1 MEQHEAFSR
10 QAQACAELGSPMYA
24 ELLERAAADL
34 RAGGEVGRVLAGH
47 EDDPG
52 PSALALRLLGSVHR
66 LVLTSDAVLSEGQPA
81 LTGRRSDNS
90 AAGEL
95 AAYYPSVGGTWS
107 VEGGWEAFLRLLSEQ
122 PEAVREWLDRPPQTN
137 EVGRASALMG
147 GLLHVG
153 QVFRHPVRLFEIGSS
168 GGLNL
173 LADRF
178 GYVDEWGTTYGDP
191 ASPVRLD
198 VAWQGRPVP
207 PWPELDIVE
216 RVGSDVMPVDVR
228 TTQGRLVLTAYVWP
242 DQTHRLERL
251 RGALDLAQHTPVAVR
266 REGAAR
272 FVDGID
278 LRPGL
283 TTVLWHSVMWQ
294 YLDAAEQEAVTAR
307 IGALGAQATDE
318 APFAHLFLEPMRRT
332 SDGPH
337 EFLVVLELW
346 PTGGRRVLGSSTGHG
361 LPTVWD

>member
-1 MEQHEAFSR
+1 MEQHEAFDR
-10 QAQACAELGSPMYA
+10 QAEACAELGSPMYA
-24 ELLERAAADL
+24 ELLTRAATDL
-34 RAGGEVGRVLAGH
+34 RTGGDVAGVLAGH

-66 LVLTSDAVLSEGQPA
+66 LVLE
-81 LTGRRSDNS
+81 RR
-90 AAGEL
+90 AGGL

-107 VEGGWEAFLRLLSEQ
+107 VDGGWEAFLRLLSEQ

-137 EVGRASALMG
+137 EVGRASALLG

-153 QVFRHPVRLFEIGSS
+153 QDFRHPVRLFEIGSS

-178 GYVDEWGTTYGDP
+178 GYVDDRGTLYGDP
-191 ASPVRLD
+191 ASRVRLE
-198 VAWQGRPVP
+198 VAWQGRTLT
-207 PWPELDIVE
+207 PWADLQIVE

-228 TTQGRLVLTAYVWP
+228 TPEGRLVLTAYVWP
-242 DQTHRLERL
+242 DQTHRLDRL
-251 RGALDLAQHTPVAVR
+251 RGALDLARHTPVVVR

-272 FVDGID
+272 FVDGLD
-278 LRPGL
+278 LRPGA

-294 YLDAAEQEAVTAR
+294 YLDPAEQDAVTAR

-332 SDGPH
+332 PDGPH

-346 PTGGRRVLGSSTGHG
+346 PTGERQVLGSSSGHG
-361 LPTVWD
+361 LPTVWE

>member
-24 ELLERAAADL
+24 ELLALAAVDL

-66 LVLTSDAVLSEGQPA
+66 LVLTS
-81 LTGRRSDNS
+81 TGSVTG

-107 VEGGWEAFLRLLSEQ
+107 VDGGWEAFLRLLAEQ
-122 PEAVREWLDRPPQTN
+122 PESVREWLDRPPQTN

-147 GLLHVG
+147 GLLHIG
-153 QVFRHPVRLFEIGSS
+153 QRFRQPVRLFEIGSS

-178 GYVDEWGTTYGDP
+178 AYVDEGGATHGDA

-216 RVGSDVMPVDVR
+216 RVGSDVMPVDAR
-228 TTQGRLVLTAYVWP
+228 TTQGRLVLAAYVWP
-242 DQTHRLERL
+242 DQTHRLDRL
-251 RGALDLAQHTPVAVR
+251 RGALDLAQHTPVEVR

-272 FVDGID
+272 FVDDID
-278 LRPGL
+278 LHRGA

-294 YLDAAEQEAVTAR
+294 YLDRAEQDAVTAR
-307 IGALGAQATDE
+307 IEALGAEATEE

-332 SDGPH
+332 PDGPH

-346 PTGGRRVLGSSTGHG
+346 PTGERRVLGSSSGHG